1 MVVTSLV
8 FVRGINMELLNVT
21 CNDIALLNIIKIIKS
36 ILNIIH
42 IIGPIVLMISISINI
57 SKIVTM
63 DEISQ
68 ENKIQKNIINS
79 IIATIILFLLPMIV
93 DLSMSIVN
101 NATNSKFDIS
111 SCWEYS
117 NNTSIKTKGSY
128 INKKDNKKKKT
139 SVYVDP
145 SQYKGKATSGTGANT
160 TLPTT
165 KAARRIFVGDSRT
178 VQMYIY
184 LFGSWNN
191 ATTSKLSRGTTDS
204 KGDLWSARGGKGL
217 SWMQST
223 GIPNIESSI
232 SNGTALIIL
241 MGVNDLSN
249 VNNYANYINSKV
261 DSWTSKGAKVYF
273 VSVLPCSGQRSGNNG
288 AIKSFNANIKKH
300 LSSKVTYLDV
310 YSYLFQVGFTT
321 TDGLHYDEKTSQVIY
336 NKILSMV

>member
-1 MVVTSLV
+1 MV

-42 IIGPIVLMISISINI
+42 IIGPIALMISIAINI

-63 DEISQ
+63 DEISK

-79 IIATIILFLLPMIV
+79 IIATIILFLLPMFV

-101 NATNSKFDIS
+101 NVTNSKFDIS

-128 INKKDNKKKKT
+128 IDKKDNKKKKT

-145 SQYKGKATSGTGANT
+145 SQYKGKATSSTGSGAST

-184 LFGSWNN
+184 LFGSWNS
-191 ATTSKLSRGTTDS
+191 ATTSKLQQGTTDS
-204 KGDLWSARGGKGL
+204 KGDLWSARGGEGL

-223 GIPNIESSI
+223 GIPNIESNI

-249 VNNYANYINSKV
+249 VNNYAKYINSKV
-261 DSWTSKGAKVYF
+261 GSWTSKGAKVYF
-273 VSVLPCSGQRSGNNG
+273 VSVLPCSGNYNGHNKVINN
-288 AIKSFNANIKKH
+288 FNNTIKKN
-300 LSSKVTYLDV
+300 LSSKVTYLDIN
-310 YSYLFQVGFTT
+310 SYLLQVGYNT
-321 TDGLHYDEKTSQVIY
+321 TDGLHYDENTSRVIY